1 MQRRQACDQM
11 QRRRKPSI
19 AWQPFARR
27 HDACRTRERNIV
39 APYAMREGETP
50 TAFEQAR
57 CRETPGAQC
66 TDGIGIRKK
75 SGKYEHEFT
84 HIAYVIEA

>member
-1 MQRRQACDQM
+1 
-11 QRRRKPSI
+11 
-19 AWQPFARR
+19 
-27 HDACRTRERNIV
+27 
-39 APYAMREGETP
+39 MREGETP